1 MATNRND
8 DNYVR
13 SETRQD
19 FRRVEFRKSWRPIV
33 LASFAA
39 LLVLAG
45 GVYVS
50 VVSDNRDD
58 QDNSRISPNDLPT
71 DVGIDQKPGAQVP
84 LDIRLRDETGTAVQ
98 LRDLVQGKPI
108 ILNLVYYE
116 CPMLCNMTMD
126 GQVRSLTELSLD
138 AGKDFT
144 ALTVSFD
151 PRENHDLSAAAKRTA
166 LKRYGRLGAERGW
179 RFLTGD
185 EAQTRRLA
193 DAVGFRYRF
202 DATTGQYA
210 HAAGLVVL
218 TPDGKVSRYLY
229 GVEFPPRDLR
239 LALVQASGG
248 QVGTATDQVL
258 LLCYHYDP
266 TTGKYGLAIMNLLR
280 LAGLATV
287 LGMGT
292 AIIVMIRR
300 DRGVGFQPATETDRQ
315 VGSLFHEPARSDE
328 HC

>member
-1 MATNRND
+1 MTVNRND
-8 DNYVR
+8 GPSRATNL
-13 SETRQD
+13 
-19 FRRVEFRKSWRPIV
+19 RRWLWL
-33 LASFAA
+33 LAS
-39 LLVLAG
+39 LVLAG
-45 GVYVS
+45 GACAAVVYAS
-50 VVSDNRDD
+50 RGTNDD
-58 QDNSRISPNDLPT
+58 ARVTPNDLPT
-71 DVGIDQKPGAQVP
+71 DVGIDQKLNAHVP
-84 LDIRLRDETGTAVQ
+84 LDIRLRDESGAVVR
-98 LRDLVQGKPI
+98 LGDLVDGKPV

-116 CPMLCNMTMD
+116 CPMLCNMTMS
-126 GQVRSLTELSLD
+126 GQIRSLTELSLD

-151 PRENHDLSAAAKRTA
+151 PRENHELAAAAKRTA
-166 LKRYGRLGAERGW
+166 LKRYGRDGADRGW

-185 EAQTRRLA
+185 EAETRRLA
-193 DAVGFRYRF
+193 DAVGFRYKF

-210 HAAGLVVL
+210 HAAGLIVL
-218 TPDGKVSRYLY
+218 TPDGTVSRYLY

-239 LALVQASGG
+239 LALVEASGG
-248 QVGTATDQVL
+248 KVGTPTDQVL

-300 DRGVGFQPATETDRQ
+300 DRGVGFQPATEKKRQ
-315 VGSLFHEPARSDE
+315 AGSLSHGPASSEE
-328 HC
+328 HD